1 MNFSMFQKD
10 SVPDQR
16 FLTKHKGEISFAI
29 ALSGLILS
37 SLLISYAPQSY
48 LIFLIIVQTG
58 FEAGTVGG
66 AADWLAVKM
75 IFDEIKIG
83 NIRIVPASGIIPR
96 KQKAIAQ
103 AAGKLVADE
112 WLSPQSMKDVLQTVD
127 VAGAFADYL
136 EKIKQNEEL
145 SGHVSWLIDHLTKI
159 LEKPATQ
166 EKLAGILGEQVSRVQ
181 WSQWI
186 GSSITDDRAKKLLDQ
201 LVPFF
206 AEKLTE
212 LLSTQEAFDLIVE
225 KLSEDKGGLLKQL
238 FFDPVETAEKT
249 ILKSIQFLRELQDNP
264 FHPVRLKIDT
274 KTLVWIN
281 ELRTDTESAKKL
293 DKLGAEITSELEFT
307 FVAEK
312 VINRL
317 IEFLH
322 DQSNEKEG
330 LIYRNIS
337 GWIDDII
344 LELRNNSGWQKTVNE
359 KIISVIGEV
368 INRNHHLIG
377 AMVEKNLSGL
387 SPEQIKEQFR
397 IRTYDDM
404 QWIRVNG
411 AVAGFAIGIV
421 IGIIRVLLS

>member
-1 MNFSMFQKD
+1 MFQKN
-10 SVPDQR
+10 SAPDQH
-16 FLTKHKGEISFAI
+16 FLTQHKGEISFAI

-37 SLLISYAPQSY
+37 SLLISFTPQTY
-48 LIFLIIVQTG
+48 LVFLIIIQTG

-83 NIRIVPASGIIPR
+83 NVRIVPASGIIPR

-112 WLSPQSMKDVLQTVD
+112 WLSPQSVKNVLQSVD
-127 VAGAFADYL
+127 VAGALADYL
-136 EKIKQNEEL
+136 EKIKQNGEL
-145 SGHVSWLIDHLTKI
+145 SGHVSWLIERFTKI
-159 LEKPATQ
+159 LEKPAAK
-166 EKLAGILGEQVSRVQ
+166 EKLAGILNDQITRIQ
-181 WSQWI
+181 WSRWI
-186 GSSITDDRAKKLLDQ
+186 GGSITDDRAKKLLDQ

-238 FFDPVETAEKT
+238 FFDPVETAEKA

-264 FHPVRLKIDT
+264 YHPVRLKIDT
-274 KTLVWIN
+274 KSLAWIN
-281 ELRTDTESAKKL
+281 DLRTDTASAKKL
-293 DKLGAEITSELEFT
+293 DKLGAEIISELEFT
-307 FVAEK
+307 LLAEK
-312 VINRL
+312 VIGRL

-322 DQSNEKEG
+322 EQSNEKEG
-330 LIYRNIS
+330 LIYRNVS
-337 GWIDDII
+337 DWVGDVI
-344 LELRNNSGWQKTVNE
+344 LELRNNSVWQKTVNE
-359 KIISVIGEV
+359 NVISVIGEV

-377 AMVEKNLSGL
+377 AMVEKNLSSL

-397 IRTYDDM
+397 IRTYNDM

>member
-1 MNFSMFQKD
+1 MFQK
-10 SVPDQR
+10 SNEPDQH
-16 FLTKHKGEISFAI
+16 FLTQHKGEISFAI
-29 ALSGLILS
+29 ALSGLIVS
-37 SLLISYAPQSY
+37 SLFMSYAPPSY
-48 LIFLIIVQTG
+48 LAFLLVVQTG

-83 NIRIVPASGIIPR
+83 NVRIVPASGIIPR

-112 WLSPQSMKDVLQTVD
+112 WLSPQSVKKILQSVD
-127 VAGAFADYL
+127 VAGALADYL
-136 EKIKQNEEL
+136 EKIKQNGEL
-145 SGHVSWLIDHLTKI
+145 SGHVSWLIQRLTKI
-159 LEKPATQ
+159 LEKPGAK
-166 EKLAGILGEQVSRVQ
+166 EKLAGILNEQVTRIQ

-186 GSSITDDRAKKLLDQ
+186 GSTLTDDQARKILDQ

-225 KLSEDKGGLLKQL
+225 KLSEDKGGFLKQL

-264 FHPVRLKIDT
+264 YHPVRLKIDT
-274 KTLVWIN
+274 KTVAWIN
-281 ELRTDTESAKKL
+281 ELRTDSESAKKI
-293 DKLGAEITSELEFT
+293 DKLAAEITSELEFT
-307 FVAEK
+307 LLAEK
-312 VINRL
+312 AINRL
-317 IEFLH
+317 IEFL
-322 DQSNEKEG
+322 NEQRHEKDG
-330 LIYRNIS
+330 LIYRTVSDWVDN
-337 GWIDDII
+337 II
-344 LELRNNSGWQKTVNE
+344 LELRNNSEWQKTVNE
-359 KIISVIGEV
+359 NVISVIGEV

-377 AMVEKNLSGL
+377 EMVEKNLSSL

-397 IRTYDDM
+397 IRTYNDM

-411 AVAGFAIGIV
+411 AVAGFAIGVV